1 MYHKKTASTI
11 ADAVYEIIK
20 TYQLTLLKMVSSN
33 YPNLTKPY
41 FFR

>member
-1 MYHKKTASTI
+1 MYQKKTASAI
-11 ADAVYEIIK
+11 VDAVYEIIK
-20 TYQLTLLKMVSSN
+20 IYLLTLLKMVSSN